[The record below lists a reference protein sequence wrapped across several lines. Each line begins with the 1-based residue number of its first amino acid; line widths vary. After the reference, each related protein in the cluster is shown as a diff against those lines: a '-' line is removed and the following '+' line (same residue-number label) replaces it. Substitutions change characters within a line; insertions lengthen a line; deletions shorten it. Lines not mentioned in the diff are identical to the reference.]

1 MANRITHQLSPNGDR
16 RQEINMKHP
25 IKALTYSL
33 LIVLGTPGAFAGHAE
48 GTEVNV
54 VVIEC
59 YVPVKQVE
67 KTFKGEK
74 YITTEPTKPPSVRVK
89 ALSFNAT
96 SAPIPTVSS
105 NNSCAQALHEYLTAG
120 FDLVRDVSLGQYVY
134 MLTREDVSTSTH

>member
-1 MANRITHQLSPNGDR
+1 MR
-16 RQEINMKHP
+16 HP
-25 IKALTYSL
+25 IKTLTCSVL
-33 LIVLGTPGAFAGHAE
+33 LVLGTPGAFAGHAE
-48 GTEVNV
+48 GIEINV

-74 YITTEPTKPPSVRVK
+74 YTTTEPSKPPTVRVK

-120 FDLVRDVSLGQYVY
+120 FDLVRDVSLGRFVY
-134 MLTREDVSTSTH
+134 MLTREDASTSAH